1 MNKFEQRI
9 STPRVAGSS
18 PAGIANKN
26 PYISKTFSG
35 FAAAKLHQAT
45 STFADQ
51 SVSLSANVAPNPREN
66 PRVDSAL
73 RNTRERGVPGAPAT
87 VAIET
92 AAFRKPR
99 LLALDL
105 LRGLAAL
112 MVAIGHTA
120 AVIPEYFGPAYSM
133 CVAFFFLLSG
143 YVLSHAYGE
152 AIANG
157 RMSLAQFIVAR
168 LARLYPL
175 HLLTWAA
182 TFAVLV
188 HQGVANSDWL
198 LTPAALE
205 NITLTP
211 SLFTGTFSF
220 NAPAWSIGA
229 EFWSG
234 ILFFALCS
242 RRPRLRAAAIGLAL
256 ILFAACELRDGFLVQ
271 FRERYGICL
280 GLFLLGWCLFK
291 LRPSISPL
299 TGWLAAAAGFAL
311 SLFPPFPLQHH
322 ALADLPYYVV
332 FAIAIAGLADV
343 PLRGIA
349 ARIAEFSGD
358 ISFGV
363 YLWHWPFLMVMHPK
377 TPAELAAFLA
387 LVMSTAT
394 TSLRYFERP
403 AQSLVRNIA
412 SAWLDG
418 PA

>member
-1 MNKFEQRI
+1 LGIIRPSRHFAAPQQQRRLGSKADPA
-9 STPRVAGSS
+9 STTSL
-18 PAGIANKN
+18 PAKSDEYTALGEALYGRPAPSHGERDCIVC
-26 PYISKTFSG
+26 SG
-35 FAAAKLHQAT
+35 FGSVDPTERIDFAT
-45 STFADQ
+45 SEFRYT
-51 SVSLSANVAPNPREN
+51 
-66 PRVDSAL
+66 
-73 RNTRERGVPGAPAT
+73 PGAELVACPACGGT
-87 VAIET
+87 G
-92 AAFRKPR
+92 R
-99 LLALDL
+99 D
-105 LRGLAAL
+105 
-112 MVAIGHTA
+112 
-120 AVIPEYFGPAYSM
+120 
-133 CVAFFFLLSG
+133 
-143 YVLSHAYGE
+143 
-152 AIANG
+152 IANG

-332 FAIAIAGLADV
+332 FATRDRRPRRRPLARHRRQD
-343 PLRGIA
+343 RGIFRRYFFRRLPLALAVFDGDAPQDAGRARRLPGPGHVDRDDFAPVFRA
-349 ARIAEFSGD
+349 ARA
-358 ISFGV
+358 
-363 YLWHWPFLMVMHPK
+363 
-377 TPAELAAFLA
+377 
-387 LVMSTAT
+387 
-394 TSLRYFERP
+394 
-403 AQSLVRNIA
+403 IA
-412 SAWLDG
+412 SAQYRIGLARRPRLSRIARLEPQTGCPTNVCTRRKRTYGHQEKRTLRRSWPPL
-418 PA
+418 PLP